1 MAVAKGI
8 SEGRRWPSELGCSGL
23 VCLDR
28 VTPGWREP
36 FLGLP
41 FRHNFGEVRALAI
54 VGGVVA
60 CSTIHAVGTIIGC
73 LGTHTSES
81 KCGLLS

>member
-23 VCLDR
+23 VCLDWGS
-28 VTPGWREP
+28 PGRREP
-36 FLGLP
+36 FLGVP
-41 FRHNFGEVRALAI
+41 SRHNFGEVRALAI

-60 CSTIHAVGTIIGC
+60 CSTVHAAGTFIGC
-73 LGTHTSES
+73 LGTYTSES